1 MKNAS
6 RTMYTIGKVLN
17 IIALVLFVVFVI
29 IFAIGVNDKDVITRI
44 AQEQGKTF
52 EQVKDAFIVCLT
64 FFIVETVISLATVI
78 IAFRATKG
86 LKDNDGRNGPHI
98 AMLVIGIVG
107 FDIFYLL
114 GAIFGLVSN
123 GNRNQPQQ

>member
-52 EQVKDAFIVCLT
+52 
-64 FFIVETVISLATVI
+64 
-78 IAFRATKG
+78 
-86 LKDNDGRNGPHI
+86 
-98 AMLVIGIVG
+98 
-107 FDIFYLL
+107 
-114 GAIFGLVSN
+114 
-123 GNRNQPQQ
+123 